1 MSDTLVHYGVKGMR
15 RGTRK
20 SREER
25 NAERRAK
32 YEAKLKAK
40 YGDHDIAKIE
50 NYLKKR
56 KEHAEKVKNW
66 RLANQRNR
74 QLTAT
79 ERREKY
85 YGELDRGKLGKTY
98 STDATLA
105 EAARKFYKKGHNK
118 RMGHSELM
126 HYGVKGMKWGVRRR
140 ARRDAKE
147 FTQAKMYYG
156 EGAGNRRKLIKAT
169 VKARSKDP
177 FYKSEFD
184 KAVANTDMSKRASQA
199 RRQRGRKNARNATG
213 KTVRGVGNIATG
225 NVSRAGGALALGYL
239 GYQAAKRTGHAPSEA
254 ELLRKAA
261 RGARKIKRVVQH
273 DAVLAHYG
281 VKGMKW
287 GVRKQRIKD
296 AKRWTSK
303 KQAKI
308 DGMSDDQL
316 KKANN
321 RLRLEK
327 EYKQLTQTKLEKYR
341 KRAGKAAEE
350 AAFNTLQNILQRGI
364 KTAASKGGS
373 AAINGAK
380 RFKHS
385 ETRMSDNIFFIDED
399 EVLAH
404 HGVKGMRWGVRKQ
417 RPSGGAGPSKK
428 RKGLSRKQKAA
439 IAGVLGT
446 AAAAGAGYYLHK
458 SGNGKKLAGLAK
470 KHGAAAKKF
479 AQGKGR
485 NLGAQARVK
494 AAQSKRFAKAQ
505 SANAKS
511 AAEKLK
517 QTKAGKYAEAARL
530 GVNAAKFKAG
540 TAARSAG
547 YKAKNQAWKAG
558 NRARKAATGGVG
570 GAKAAA
576 GSAAR
581 AAKSKF
587 GKKPQSK
594 ALSTVVRSGGV
605 GRRKIVGTGTK
616 VVGGGDKAL
625 AKNLAKIA
633 AVGAGANAAGVVAGR
648 TAATAV
654 GRKLERSGKRK
665 RAQKRR

>member
-1 MSDTLVHYGVKGMR
+1 MSDQLMHYGVKGMR

-40 YGDHDIAKIE
+40 YGIDDVGKIE

-118 RMGHSELM
+118 RMSHSELM
-126 HYGVKGMKWGVRRR
+126 H
-140 ARRDAKE
+140 
-147 FTQAKMYYG
+147 F
-156 EGAGNRRKLIKAT
+156 
-169 VKARSKDP
+169 
-177 FYKSEFD
+177 
-184 KAVANTDMSKRASQA
+184 
-199 RRQRGRKNARNATG
+199 
-213 KTVRGVGNIATG
+213 
-225 NVSRAGGALALGYL
+225 
-239 GYQAAKRTGHAPSEA
+239 
-254 ELLRKAA
+254 
-261 RGARKIKRVVQH
+261 
-273 DAVLAHYG
+273 G

-296 AKRWTSK
+296 AKKWTSK

-316 KKANN
+316 KKTNN

-341 KRAGKAAEE
+341 KRVGKAAEE
-350 AAFNTLQNILQRGI
+350 AAFNTLQNALQKGF
-364 KTAASKGGS
+364 KSAASRGGS
-373 AAINGAK
+373 AAIKGAK

-385 ETRMSDNIFFIDED
+385 ETGMPENIFFIDED

-428 RKGLSRKQKAA
+428 RKGLSRNQKRA
-439 IAGVLGT
+439 IAGALGL
-446 AAAAGAGYYLHK
+446 AAGVGTGIYLQK

-470 KHGAAAKKF
+470 KQGAAAKKF

-494 AAQSKRFAKAQ
+494 KAQAKRFAKAQ
-505 SANAKS
+505 SATAKG

-517 QTKAGKYAEAARL
+517 TTKVGKYTEATRL

-540 TAARSAG
+540 AAARSAG

-558 NRARKAATGGVG
+558 NSARNAAKGGVG

-587 GKKPQSK
+587 GKKAPSK
-594 ALSTVVRSGGV
+594 ALSTAVRSGGA
-605 GRRKIVGTGTK
+605 GRRKLAVSGTK
-616 VVGGGDKAL
+616 VVGGGNNAL
-625 AKNLAKIA
+625 AKNLAKIG
-633 AVGAGANAAGVVAGR
+633 AVGVGAHATGVVAGR
-648 TAATAV
+648 AAAKV
-654 GRKLERSGKRK
+654 AGKKLESAGNRR
-665 RAQKRR
+665 RAKKRR

>member
-1 MSDTLVHYGVKGMR
+1 MSDTLMHYGVKGMR

-32 YEAKLKAK
+32 YEAKLKAT
-40 YGDHDIAKIE
+40 YGIDDVGKIE
-50 NYLKKR
+50 SYLKKR
-56 KEHAEKVKNW
+56 KERAEKVKNW

-126 HYGVKGMKWGVRRR
+126 H
-140 ARRDAKE
+140 
-147 FTQAKMYYG
+147 F
-156 EGAGNRRKLIKAT
+156 
-169 VKARSKDP
+169 
-177 FYKSEFD
+177 
-184 KAVANTDMSKRASQA
+184 
-199 RRQRGRKNARNATG
+199 
-213 KTVRGVGNIATG
+213 
-225 NVSRAGGALALGYL
+225 
-239 GYQAAKRTGHAPSEA
+239 
-254 ELLRKAA
+254 
-261 RGARKIKRVVQH
+261 
-273 DAVLAHYG
+273 G

-287 GVRKQRIKD
+287 GVRKKRIKD
-296 AKRWTSK
+296 AKKWTSK

-341 KRAGKAAEE
+341 KRVGKAAEE
-350 AAFNTLQNILQRGI
+350 AAFNTLQNALQKGF
-364 KTAASKGGS
+364 KSAASRGGS
-373 AAINGAK
+373 AAIKGAK

-385 ETRMSDNIFFIDED
+385 ETGMSSNIFFIDED

-428 RKGLSRKQKAA
+428 HKGLSRNQKRA
-439 IAGVLGT
+439 IAGALGL
-446 AAAAGAGYYLHK
+446 AAGVGTGIYLQK

-470 KHGAAAKKF
+470 KQGAAAKKF

-485 NLGAQARVK
+485 NLGAQVRVK
-494 AAQSKRFAKAQ
+494 KAQAKRFAKAQ
-505 SANAKS
+505 SANAKG

-517 QTKAGKYAEAARL
+517 TTKAGKYTEATRLGANAAR
-530 GVNAAKFKAG
+530 FKAG
-540 TAARSAG
+540 AAARSAG

-558 NRARKAATGGVG
+558 NSARNAAKG
-570 GAKAAA
+570 GASGVKSAA

-587 GKKPQSK
+587 GKKAPSK
-594 ALSTVVRSGGV
+594 ALSTAVRSGGA
-605 GRRKIVGTGTK
+605 GRRKLAVSGTK
-616 VVGGGDKAL
+616 VVRGGDKTL
-625 AKNLAKIA
+625 AKNLAKIG
-633 AVGAGANAAGVVAGR
+633 AVGVGAHATGVVAGR
-648 TAATAV
+648 AAAKAA
-654 GRKLERSGKRK
+654 GKKLESTRK
-665 RAQKRR
+665 RGRARKRR

>member
-1 MSDTLVHYGVKGMR
+1 MSDTLIHYGVKGMR

-32 YEAKLKAK
+32 YEEKLKAK
-40 YGDHDIAKIE
+40 YGDNDVGKIE
-50 NYLKKR
+50 TYLKIR
-56 KEHAEKVKNW
+56 KEHAEKVKKW

-118 RMGHSELM
+118 RMSHSELM
-126 HYGVKGMKWGVRRR
+126 H
-140 ARRDAKE
+140 
-147 FTQAKMYYG
+147 F
-156 EGAGNRRKLIKAT
+156 
-169 VKARSKDP
+169 
-177 FYKSEFD
+177 
-184 KAVANTDMSKRASQA
+184 
-199 RRQRGRKNARNATG
+199 
-213 KTVRGVGNIATG
+213 
-225 NVSRAGGALALGYL
+225 
-239 GYQAAKRTGHAPSEA
+239 
-254 ELLRKAA
+254 
-261 RGARKIKRVVQH
+261 
-273 DAVLAHYG
+273 G

-287 GVRKQRIKD
+287 GVRKKRIKD
-296 AKRWTSK
+296 AKKWTSK

-316 KKANN
+316 RRINN
-321 RLRLEK
+321 RIRLEK
-327 EYKQLTQTKLEKYR
+327 EYRQLTQTRMERYR
-341 KRAGKAAEE
+341 SKAGKAAEE
-350 AAFNTLQNILQRGI
+350 AAFNTLQNVLQKGI
-364 KTAASKGGS
+364 KKAASNGGS
-373 AAINGAK
+373 AVIKGAK

-446 AAAAGAGYYLHK
+446 AAAVGGGYYLHK
-458 SGNGKKLAGLAK
+458 SGNGKKIAALAK
-470 KHGAAAKKF
+470 KQGAAAKKF
-479 AQGKGR
+479 TQGKGR

-494 AAQSKRFAKAQ
+494 KAQAKRFA
-505 SANAKS
+505 NG

-517 QTKAGKYAEAARL
+517 QTKAGKYAEATRL
-530 GVNAAKFKAG
+530 GANAAKFKVGA
-540 TAARSAG
+540 AARSAG
-547 YKAKNQAWKAG
+547 YKTKNQAWKAG
-558 NRARKAATGGVG
+558 NSARNAAKGGVSG
-570 GAKAAA
+570 VKSAA

-587 GKKPQSK
+587 GKKASSK
-594 ALSTVVRSGGV
+594 ALSTAVRSGGA
-605 GRRKIVGTGTK
+605 GRRKLAVSGTK
-616 VVGGGDKAL
+616 VVSRGDKTL
-625 AKNLAKIA
+625 AKNLAKIG
-633 AVGAGANAAGVVAGR
+633 AVGVGAHATGVVAGR
-648 TAATAV
+648 AAAKV
-654 GRKLERSGKRK
+654 AGKKLESTGKRR
-665 RAQKRR
+665 RAKNRR

>member
-1 MSDTLVHYGVKGMR
+1 MSDTLAHYGVKGMR
-15 RGTRK
+15 KGTRK

-40 YGDHDIAKIE
+40 YGDNDIGKIE
-50 NYLKKR
+50 TYLKIR
-56 KEHAEKVKNW
+56 KEHAEKVKKW
-66 RLANQRNR
+66 RQANQRNR

-126 HYGVKGMKWGVRRR
+126 H
-140 ARRDAKE
+140 
-147 FTQAKMYYG
+147 F
-156 EGAGNRRKLIKAT
+156 
-169 VKARSKDP
+169 
-177 FYKSEFD
+177 
-184 KAVANTDMSKRASQA
+184 
-199 RRQRGRKNARNATG
+199 
-213 KTVRGVGNIATG
+213 
-225 NVSRAGGALALGYL
+225 
-239 GYQAAKRTGHAPSEA
+239 
-254 ELLRKAA
+254 
-261 RGARKIKRVVQH
+261 
-273 DAVLAHYG
+273 G

-287 GVRKQRIKD
+287 GVRKSRIKN
-296 AKRWTSK
+296 SK
-303 KQAKI
+303 KWSSSKQAKI

-316 KKANN
+316 RRINN
-321 RLRLEK
+321 RIRLEK
-327 EYKQLTQTKLEKYR
+327 EYRQLTQTRMERYR
-341 KRAGKAAEE
+341 NKAGKAAEE
-350 AAFNTLQNILQRGI
+350 AAFNTLQNVIQKGI
-364 KTAASKGGS
+364 KKAASQGGS
-373 AAINGAK
+373 AAIKGAK

-446 AAAAGAGYYLHK
+446 AAAVGGGYYLHK
-458 SGNGKKLAGLAK
+458 SGNGKKIAALAK
-470 KHGAAAKKF
+470 KQGAAAKKF

-494 AAQSKRFAKAQ
+494 TAQSKRFAKG
-505 SANAKS
+505 

-517 QTKAGKYAEAARL
+517 QTKAGKYAEATRL
-530 GVNAAKFKAG
+530 GANAAKFKAG

-558 NRARKAATGGVG
+558 NKARKAANGGVG
-570 GAKAAA
+570 GV
-576 GSAAR
+576 
-581 AAKSKF
+581 KSKF
-587 GKKPQSK
+587 GKKAPSK
-594 ALSTVVRSGGV
+594 ALSTAVRSGGA
-605 GRRKIVGTGTK
+605 GRRKLAVSGTK
-616 VVGGGDKAL
+616 VVGGGNRTL
-625 AKNLAKIA
+625 AKNLAKIG
-633 AVGAGANAAGVVAGR
+633 AVGVGAHATGVVAGR
-648 TAATAV
+648 AAAKAV
-654 GRKLERSGKRK
+654 GKKLESTGKRRRPK
-665 RAQKRR
+665 KRR

>member
-1 MSDTLVHYGVKGMR
+1 MSGQLMHYGVKGMR

-40 YGDHDIAKIE
+40 YGIDDVGKIE

-126 HYGVKGMKWGVRRR
+126 HHGVKGMR
-140 ARRDAKE
+140 
-147 FTQAKMYYG
+147 
-156 EGAGNRRKLIKAT
+156 
-169 VKARSKDP
+169 
-177 FYKSEFD
+177 
-184 KAVANTDMSKRASQA
+184 
-199 RRQRGRKNARNATG
+199 
-213 KTVRGVGNIATG
+213 
-225 NVSRAGGALALGYL
+225 
-239 GYQAAKRTGHAPSEA
+239 
-254 ELLRKAA
+254 
-261 RGARKIKRVVQH
+261 
-273 DAVLAHYG
+273 
-281 VKGMKW
+281 W

-296 AKRWTSK
+296 AKKWTSK

-316 KKANN
+316 RKANN

-327 EYKQLTQTKLEKYR
+327 EYRQLTQTRMERYR
-341 KRAGKAAEE
+341 SKAGKAAEE
-350 AAFNTLQNILQRGI
+350 AAFNTLQNVLQKGI
-364 KTAASKGGS
+364 KKAASKGGS
-373 AAINGAK
+373 AALKGAK

-417 RPSGGAGPSKK
+417 RPSGGSGPTKK

-446 AAAAGAGYYLHK
+446 AAAVGGGYYLHK
-458 SGNGKKLAGLAK
+458 SGNGKKIAALAK
-470 KHGAAAKKF
+470 KQGAAAKKF
-479 AQGKGR
+479 TQGKGR

-494 AAQSKRFAKAQ
+494 KAQAKRFAKG
-505 SANAKS
+505 

-517 QTKAGKYAEAARL
+517 QTKAGKYAEATRL
-530 GVNAAKFKAG
+530 GANAAKFKAG
-540 TAARSAG
+540 AAARSAG

-558 NRARKAATGGVG
+558 NSARNAAKG
-570 GAKAAA
+570 GASGVKSAA

-587 GKKPQSK
+587 GKKAPSK
-594 ALSTVVRSGGV
+594 ALSTAVRSGGA
-605 GRRKIVGTGTK
+605 GRRKLAVSGTKIVGR
-616 VVGGGDKAL
+616 GDKTL
-625 AKNLAKIA
+625 AKNLAKIG
-633 AVGAGANAAGVVAGR
+633 AVGVGAHATGVVAGR
-648 TAATAV
+648 AAAKAA
-654 GRKLERSGKRK
+654 GKKLESTGKRR

>member
-40 YGDHDIAKIE
+40 YGIDDVGKIE

-118 RMGHSELM
+118 RMSHSELM
-126 HYGVKGMKWGVRRR
+126 H
-140 ARRDAKE
+140 
-147 FTQAKMYYG
+147 F
-156 EGAGNRRKLIKAT
+156 
-169 VKARSKDP
+169 
-177 FYKSEFD
+177 
-184 KAVANTDMSKRASQA
+184 
-199 RRQRGRKNARNATG
+199 
-213 KTVRGVGNIATG
+213 
-225 NVSRAGGALALGYL
+225 
-239 GYQAAKRTGHAPSEA
+239 
-254 ELLRKAA
+254 
-261 RGARKIKRVVQH
+261 
-273 DAVLAHYG
+273 G

-287 GVRKQRIKD
+287 GVRKSRIKK
-296 AKRWTSK
+296 AKRWSSG

-316 KKANN
+316 KKVNN

-327 EYKQLTQTKLEKYR
+327 EYRQLTQTKFERYR
-341 KRAGKAAEE
+341 NKAGKAAEE
-350 AAFNTLQNILQRGI
+350 AAFNTLQGFLQKGFKQVAARGG
-364 KTAASKGGS
+364 TAAVR
-373 AAINGAK
+373 GAK

-385 ETRMSDNIFFIDED
+385 EAGMSDNLFFIDED

-404 HGVKGMRWGVRKQ
+404 HGVKGMKWGVRKQ
-417 RPSGGAGPSKK
+417 RPSGGAGSRKK

-446 AAAAGAGYYLHK
+446 AAAVGAGYYLHK
-458 SGNGKKLAGLAK
+458 SGNGKKIAALAK
-470 KHGAAAKKF
+470 KGGSSAKSY

-494 AAQSKRFAKAQ
+494 RAQAKRLGLSVRGKASTANAYARGYGKVAAGGAKGAGGTAKAY
-505 SANAKS
+505 ARGY
-511 AAEKLK
+511 
-517 QTKAGKYAEAARL
+517 GKVA
-530 GVNAAKFKAG
+530 
-540 TAARSAG
+540 
-547 YKAKNQAWKAG
+547 
-558 NRARKAATGGVG
+558 VG
-570 GAKAAA
+570 GAKGAASRAGAAA
-576 GSAAR
+576 LKGADRSYFA
-581 AAKSKF
+581 
-587 GKKPQSK
+587 GKKAVQTTRKYAKNK
-594 ALSTVVRSGGV
+594 AVQAAVAGAGV
-605 GRRKIVGTGTK
+605 GTAANVGMRYAANK
-616 VVGGGDKAL
+616 AINGGGK
-625 AKNLAKIA
+625 
-633 AVGAGANAAGVVAGR
+633 
-648 TAATAV
+648 
-654 GRKLERSGKRK
+654 
-665 RAQKRR
+665 KRRRRRR

>member
-1 MSDTLVHYGVKGMR
+1 MSDTLMHYGVKGMR
-15 RGTRK
+15 KGTRK

-40 YGDHDIAKIE
+40 YGDDNIGRIE
-50 NYLKKR
+50 TYLKIR
-56 KEHAEKVKNW
+56 KEHAEKVKKW
-66 RLANQRNR
+66 RQANQRNR

-126 HYGVKGMKWGVRRR
+126 H
-140 ARRDAKE
+140 
-147 FTQAKMYYG
+147 F
-156 EGAGNRRKLIKAT
+156 
-169 VKARSKDP
+169 
-177 FYKSEFD
+177 
-184 KAVANTDMSKRASQA
+184 
-199 RRQRGRKNARNATG
+199 
-213 KTVRGVGNIATG
+213 
-225 NVSRAGGALALGYL
+225 
-239 GYQAAKRTGHAPSEA
+239 
-254 ELLRKAA
+254 
-261 RGARKIKRVVQH
+261 
-273 DAVLAHYG
+273 G

-287 GVRKQRIKD
+287 GVRKSRIKN
-296 AKRWTSK
+296 SK
-303 KQAKI
+303 KWSSSKQAKI

-316 KKANN
+316 RRINN
-321 RLRLEK
+321 RIRLEK
-327 EYKQLTQTKLEKYR
+327 EYRQLTQTRMERYR
-341 KRAGKAAEE
+341 NKAGKVAEE
-350 AAFNTLQNILQRGI
+350 AAFNTLQNVLQKGI
-364 KTAASKGGS
+364 KKAASKGGS
-373 AAINGAK
+373 AALKGAK

-458 SGNGKKLAGLAK
+458 SGNGKKFAGLAK
-470 KHGAAAKKF
+470 KQGAAAKQF
-479 AQGKGR
+479 AQSKGR

-494 AAQSKRFAKAQ
+494 KAQSKRFAKAQ
-505 SANAKS
+505 SANLKG
-511 AAEKLK
+511 AADKLK
-517 QTKAGKYAEAARL
+517 QTKAGKYAEATRL
-530 GVNAAKFKAG
+530 GANAAKFKAG
-540 TAARSAG
+540 AAARSAG

-558 NRARKAATGGVG
+558 NTARNAAKG
-570 GAKAAA
+570 GASGVKAAA

-581 AAKSKF
+581 ATKSKF
-587 GKKPQSK
+587 GKKAPSK
-594 ALSTVVRSGGV
+594 ALSTAVRSGGV
-605 GRRKIVGTGTK
+605 GARKLAVSRTK
-616 VVGGGDKAL
+616 VAGGGSKAL
-625 AKNLAKIA
+625 AKNLAKIT

-648 TAATAV
+648 SAANAV
-654 GRKLERSGKRK
+654 NRKLERSGKRR

>member
-1 MSDTLVHYGVKGMR
+1 MTELMHYGVKGMR

-40 YGDHDIAKIE
+40 YGDNDIGKIE
-50 NYLKKR
+50 TYLKIR
-56 KEHAEKVKNW
+56 KEHAEKVKKW
-66 RLANQRNR
+66 RQANQRNR

-85 YGELDRGKLGKTY
+85 YGELDRGQLGKTY

-118 RMGHSELM
+118 RMSHSELM
-126 HYGVKGMKWGVRRR
+126 HFGVKGMR
-140 ARRDAKE
+140 
-147 FTQAKMYYG
+147 
-156 EGAGNRRKLIKAT
+156 
-169 VKARSKDP
+169 
-177 FYKSEFD
+177 
-184 KAVANTDMSKRASQA
+184 
-199 RRQRGRKNARNATG
+199 
-213 KTVRGVGNIATG
+213 
-225 NVSRAGGALALGYL
+225 
-239 GYQAAKRTGHAPSEA
+239 
-254 ELLRKAA
+254 
-261 RGARKIKRVVQH
+261 
-273 DAVLAHYG
+273 
-281 VKGMKW
+281 W
-287 GVRKQRIKD
+287 GVRKSRIKN
-296 AKRWTSK
+296 SK
-303 KQAKI
+303 KWSSSKQAKI

-316 KKANN
+316 RRINN
-321 RLRLEK
+321 RIRLEK
-327 EYKQLTQTKLEKYR
+327 EYRQLTQTRMERYR
-341 KRAGKAAEE
+341 NKAGKAAEE
-350 AAFNTLQNILQRGI
+350 AAFNTLQNVIQKGL
-364 KTAASKGGS
+364 KKAASQGGS
-373 AAINGAK
+373 AAIKGAK

-385 ETRMSDNIFFIDED
+385 ETGMPENIFFIDEG

-404 HGVKGMRWGVRKQ
+404 HGVKGMKWGVRKQ

-470 KHGAAAKKF
+470 KQGAAAKKF

-494 AAQSKRFAKAQ
+494 TAQSKRFAKAQ
-505 SANAKS
+505 SANLRG
-511 AAEKLK
+511 AADKLK
-517 QTKAGKYAEAARL
+517 QTKAGKYAEATRL
-530 GVNAAKFKAG
+530 GANAAKFKAG
-540 TAARSAG
+540 AAARSAG

-558 NRARKAATGGVG
+558 NSARNAAKG
-570 GAKAAA
+570 GASGVKSAA

-587 GKKPQSK
+587 GKKPPSK
-594 ALSTVVRSGGV
+594 ALSTAVRSGGA
-605 GRRKIVGTGTK
+605 GRRKLAVSGTK
-616 VVGGGDKAL
+616 VVGRGDKTL
-625 AKNLAKIA
+625 VKNLAKIG
-633 AVGAGANAAGVVAGR
+633 AVGAGAHATGVVAGR
-648 TAATAV
+648 AAAKAA
-654 GRKLERSGKRK
+654 GKKLESTGKRK

>member
-1 MSDTLVHYGVKGMR
+1 MTELMHYGVKGMR
-15 RGTRK
+15 KGTRK

-40 YGDHDIAKIE
+40 YGIDDVGKIE
-50 NYLKKR
+50 SYLKKR

-126 HYGVKGMKWGVRRR
+126 HFG
-140 ARRDAKE
+140 
-147 FTQAKMYYG
+147 
-156 EGAGNRRKLIKAT
+156 I
-169 VKARSKDP
+169 
-177 FYKSEFD
+177 
-184 KAVANTDMSKRASQA
+184 
-199 RRQRGRKNARNATG
+199 
-213 KTVRGVGNIATG
+213 
-225 NVSRAGGALALGYL
+225 
-239 GYQAAKRTGHAPSEA
+239 
-254 ELLRKAA
+254 
-261 RGARKIKRVVQH
+261 
-273 DAVLAHYG
+273 
-281 VKGMKW
+281 KGMKW

-341 KRAGKAAEE
+341 KRVGKAAEE
-350 AAFNTLQNILQRGI
+350 AAFNSLQNALQKGF
-364 KTAASKGGS
+364 KSAASRGGS
-373 AAINGAK
+373 AAIKGAK

-385 ETRMSDNIFFIDED
+385 ETRMPDNIFFIDED

-428 RKGLSRKQKAA
+428 RKGLSRNQKRA
-439 IAGVLGT
+439 IAGALGL
-446 AAAAGAGYYLHK
+446 AAGVGTGIYLKK

-470 KHGAAAKKF
+470 KQGAAAKKF

-494 AAQSKRFAKAQ
+494 KAQAKRFAKAQ
-505 SANAKS
+505 SANAKG

-517 QTKAGKYAEAARL
+517 TTKAGKYAEATRL
-530 GVNAAKFKAG
+530 GANAAKFKVG

-558 NRARKAATGGVG
+558 NTARNAAKGGAGGV
-570 GAKAAA
+570 KSAA

-587 GKKPQSK
+587 GKKPPSK
-594 ALSTVVRSGGV
+594 ALSTAVRSGGAS
-605 GRRKIVGTGTK
+605 RRKLAVSGTK
-616 VVGGGDKAL
+616 VVGDNKAL
-625 AKNLAKIA
+625 AKNLAKIG
-633 AVGAGANAAGVVAGR
+633 AVGVGAHATGVVAGR
-648 TAATAV
+648 AAAKAT
-654 GRKLERSGKRK
+654 GKKLESAGKRR
-665 RAQKRR
+665 RAKKRR

>member
-1 MSDTLVHYGVKGMR
+1 MTELMHYGVKGMR
-15 RGTRK
+15 KGTRK

-40 YGDHDIAKIE
+40 YGDNDIGKIE
-50 NYLKKR
+50 TYLKIR

-126 HYGVKGMKWGVRRR
+126 HFGVKGMR
-140 ARRDAKE
+140 
-147 FTQAKMYYG
+147 
-156 EGAGNRRKLIKAT
+156 
-169 VKARSKDP
+169 
-177 FYKSEFD
+177 
-184 KAVANTDMSKRASQA
+184 
-199 RRQRGRKNARNATG
+199 
-213 KTVRGVGNIATG
+213 
-225 NVSRAGGALALGYL
+225 
-239 GYQAAKRTGHAPSEA
+239 
-254 ELLRKAA
+254 
-261 RGARKIKRVVQH
+261 
-273 DAVLAHYG
+273 
-281 VKGMKW
+281 W
-287 GVRKQRIKD
+287 GVRKKRIKD
-296 AKRWTSK
+296 AKKWTSK

-316 KKANN
+316 RRINN
-321 RLRLEK
+321 RIRLEK
-327 EYKQLTQTKLEKYR
+327 EYRQLTQTRMERYR
-341 KRAGKAAEE
+341 NKAGKAAEE
-350 AAFNTLQNILQRGI
+350 AAFNTLQNVLQKGI
-364 KTAASKGGS
+364 KKAASKGGS
-373 AAINGAK
+373 AALKGAK

-446 AAAAGAGYYLHK
+446 AAAVGAGYYLHK
-458 SGNGKKLAGLAK
+458 SGNGKKIAGVAK
-470 KHGAAAKKF
+470 KQGAAAKKF
-479 AQGKGR
+479 AQGKSR

-494 AAQSKRFAKAQ
+494 TAQSKRFAKAQ
-505 SANAKS
+505 SANLKG
-511 AAEKLK
+511 AADKLK
-517 QTKAGKYAEAARL
+517 QTKAGKYAEATRL
-530 GVNAAKFKAG
+530 GANAAKFKAG
-540 TAARSAG
+540 AAARSAG
-547 YKAKNQAWKAG
+547 FKAKNQARKAG
-558 NRARKAATGGVG
+558 NTARNAAKG
-570 GAKAAA
+570 GA
-576 GSAAR
+576 AAR

-587 GKKPQSK
+587 GKKAPSK
-594 ALSTVVRSGGV
+594 ALSTAVRSGGA
-605 GRRKIVGTGTK
+605 GRRKLAVSGTK
-616 VVGGGDKAL
+616 VVGRGDKTL
-625 AKNLAKIA
+625 AKNLAKIG
-633 AVGAGANAAGVVAGR
+633 AVGVGVHATGVVAGR
-648 TAATAV
+648 AAAKAS
-654 GRKLERSGKRK
+654 GKKLESTGKRR
-665 RAQKRR
+665 RAKKRR

>member
-1 MSDTLVHYGVKGMR
+1 MSDTLAHYGVKGMR

-40 YGDHDIAKIE
+40 YGIDDVSKIE
-50 NYLKKR
+50 SYLKKR

-105 EAARKFYKKGHNK
+105 EAARRFYKKGHNK
-118 RMGHSELM
+118 RMSHSELM
-126 HYGVKGMKWGVRRR
+126 HFGVKGMR
-140 ARRDAKE
+140 
-147 FTQAKMYYG
+147 
-156 EGAGNRRKLIKAT
+156 
-169 VKARSKDP
+169 
-177 FYKSEFD
+177 
-184 KAVANTDMSKRASQA
+184 
-199 RRQRGRKNARNATG
+199 
-213 KTVRGVGNIATG
+213 
-225 NVSRAGGALALGYL
+225 
-239 GYQAAKRTGHAPSEA
+239 
-254 ELLRKAA
+254 
-261 RGARKIKRVVQH
+261 
-273 DAVLAHYG
+273 
-281 VKGMKW
+281 W

-316 KKANN
+316 RRINN
-321 RLRLEK
+321 RIRLEK
-327 EYKQLTQTKLEKYR
+327 EYRQLTQTRMERYR
-341 KRAGKAAEE
+341 NKAGKAAEE
-350 AAFNTLQNILQRGI
+350 AAFNTLQNVLQKGI
-364 KTAASKGGS
+364 KNAASKGGS
-373 AAINGAK
+373 AALKGAK

-470 KHGAAAKKF
+470 KQGAAAKKF

-494 AAQSKRFAKAQ
+494 TAQSKRFAKG
-505 SANAKS
+505 

-517 QTKAGKYAEAARL
+517 QTKAGKYAEATRL
-530 GVNAAKFKAG
+530 GANAAKFKA
-540 TAARSAG
+540 
-547 YKAKNQAWKAG
+547 AKGGA
-558 NRARKAATGGVG
+558 GGV
-570 GAKAAA
+570 KSAA

-587 GKKPQSK
+587 GKKAPSK
-594 ALSTVVRSGGV
+594 ALSTAVRSGGA
-605 GRRKIVGTGTK
+605 GRRKLATTGTK
-616 VVGGGDKAL
+616 VAGGNKTI
-625 AKNLAKIA
+625 AKNLAKIG
-633 AVGAGANAAGVVAGR
+633 AVGVGAHATGVVAGR
-648 TAATAV
+648 AAAKAA
-654 GRKLERSGKRK
+654 GKKLESTGKRR

>member
-1 MSDTLVHYGVKGMR
+1 MSDQLMHYGVKGMR

-32 YEAKLKAK
+32 YEANLKAK
-40 YGDHDIAKIE
+40 YGIDDVGKIE

-126 HYGVKGMKWGVRRR
+126 H
-140 ARRDAKE
+140 
-147 FTQAKMYYG
+147 F
-156 EGAGNRRKLIKAT
+156 
-169 VKARSKDP
+169 
-177 FYKSEFD
+177 
-184 KAVANTDMSKRASQA
+184 
-199 RRQRGRKNARNATG
+199 
-213 KTVRGVGNIATG
+213 
-225 NVSRAGGALALGYL
+225 
-239 GYQAAKRTGHAPSEA
+239 
-254 ELLRKAA
+254 
-261 RGARKIKRVVQH
+261 
-273 DAVLAHYG
+273 G

-287 GVRKQRIKD
+287 GVRKSRIKN
-296 AKRWTSK
+296 SK
-303 KQAKI
+303 KWSSSKQAKI

-316 KKANN
+316 RRINN
-321 RLRLEK
+321 RIRLEK
-327 EYKQLTQTKLEKYR
+327 EYRQLTQTRMERYR
-341 KRAGKAAEE
+341 NKAGKAAEE
-350 AAFNTLQNILQRGI
+350 AAFNTLQNVIQKGL
-364 KTAASKGGS
+364 KKAASQGGS
-373 AAINGAK
+373 AAIKGAK

-385 ETRMSDNIFFIDED
+385 ETGMSSNIFFIDED

-417 RPSGGAGPSKK
+417 RPSGGAGPTKK

-446 AAAAGAGYYLHK
+446 AAAVGGGYYLHK
-458 SGNGKKLAGLAK
+458 SGNGKKIAALAK
-470 KHGAAAKKF
+470 KQGAAAKKF

-494 AAQSKRFAKAQ
+494 KAQAKRFAKAQ
-505 SANAKS
+505 SANAKG

-517 QTKAGKYAEAARL
+517 TTKAGKYAEATRL
-530 GVNAAKFKAG
+530 GANAAKFKAA

-558 NRARKAATGGVG
+558 NSARNAAKG
-570 GAKAAA
+570 GASGVKAAA
-576 GSAAR
+576 GTAAR
-581 AAKSKF
+581 SAKSKF
-587 GKKPQSK
+587 GKKAPSK
-594 ALSTVVRSGGV
+594 ALSTVVRSGGA
-605 GRRKIVGTGTK
+605 GRRKLAVSGTK
-616 VVGGGDKAL
+616 VVGRGDKTL
-625 AKNLAKIA
+625 AKNLAKIG
-633 AVGAGANAAGVVAGR
+633 AVGVGAHATGVVAGR
-648 TAATAV
+648 AAAKAA
-654 GRKLERSGKRK
+654 GKKLESTGKRR

>member
-1 MSDTLVHYGVKGMR
+1 MSDTLMHYGVKGMR

-40 YGDHDIAKIE
+40 YGIDDVGKIE

-74 QLTAT
+74 QLTST

-118 RMGHSELM
+118 RMSHSELM
-126 HYGVKGMKWGVRRR
+126 H
-140 ARRDAKE
+140 
-147 FTQAKMYYG
+147 F
-156 EGAGNRRKLIKAT
+156 
-169 VKARSKDP
+169 
-177 FYKSEFD
+177 
-184 KAVANTDMSKRASQA
+184 
-199 RRQRGRKNARNATG
+199 
-213 KTVRGVGNIATG
+213 
-225 NVSRAGGALALGYL
+225 
-239 GYQAAKRTGHAPSEA
+239 
-254 ELLRKAA
+254 
-261 RGARKIKRVVQH
+261 
-273 DAVLAHYG
+273 G

-287 GVRKQRIKD
+287 GVRKKRIKD
-296 AKRWTSK
+296 AKKWTSK

-341 KRAGKAAEE
+341 KRVGKAAEE
-350 AAFNTLQNILQRGI
+350 AAFNTLQNALQKGF
-364 KTAASKGGS
+364 KSAASRGGS
-373 AAINGAK
+373 AAIKGAK

-385 ETRMSDNIFFIDED
+385 ETGMSSNIFFIDED

-404 HGVKGMRWGVRKQ
+404 HGVKGMRWGVRNQ

-428 RKGLSRKQKAA
+428 RKGLSRNQKRA
-439 IAGVLGT
+439 IAGALGL
-446 AAAAGAGYYLHK
+446 AAGVGAGIYLKK

-470 KHGAAAKKF
+470 KQGAAAKKF

-494 AAQSKRFAKAQ
+494 KAQAKRFAKAQ
-505 SANAKS
+505 SA
-511 AAEKLK
+511 KLK
-517 QTKAGKYAEAARL
+517 TTKAGKYAEATRL
-530 GVNAAKFKAG
+530 GANAAKFKAG

-558 NRARKAATGGVG
+558 NTARNAAKG
-570 GAKAAA
+570 GASGVKSAA

-587 GKKPQSK
+587 GKKAPSK
-594 ALSTVVRSGGV
+594 ALSTAVRSGGA
-605 GRRKIVGTGTK
+605 GRRKLAVSGTK
-616 VVGGGDKAL
+616 VVGRGDKTL
-625 AKNLAKIA
+625 AKNLAKIG
-633 AVGAGANAAGVVAGR
+633 AVGVGAHATGVVAGR
-648 TAATAV
+648 AAAKAA
-654 GRKLERSGKRK
+654 GKKLESTGKRR

>member
-1 MSDTLVHYGVKGMR
+1 MSDQLMHYGVKGMR
-15 RGTRK
+15 KGTRK

-40 YGDHDIAKIE
+40 YGDHDIATIE

-199 RRQRGRKNARNATG
+199 RRQRGRKNARNTTG
-213 KTVRGVGNIATG
+213 KTVRGIGNIATG

-261 RGARKIKRVVQH
+261 RGARRIKRVVQH
-273 DAVLAHYG
+273 DDVLAHYG
-281 VKGMKW
+281 IKGMRW

-327 EYKQLTQTKLEKYR
+327 EYKQLTQTRLEKYR
-341 KRAGKAAEE
+341 KRAGKAVEE
-350 AAFNTLQNILQRGI
+350 AAFNTLQNALQKGI
-364 KTAASKGGS
+364 KNTASK
-373 AAINGAK
+373 GAK

-385 ETRMSDNIFFIDED
+385 ETRMSDNIFFIDDD

-404 HGVKGMRWGVRKQ
+404 FGVKGMKWGVRKQ

-458 SGNGKKLAGLAK
+458 SGNGRKLAGLAK
-470 KHGAAAKKF
+470 KQGAATKKF

-494 AAQSKRFAKAQ
+494 RAQAKRQARAFGKDAKNFAGAQKALGQ
-505 SANAKS
+505 FMVAD
-511 AAEKLK
+511 KLK
-517 QTKAGKYAEAARL
+517 QTKVGKYAEATRL

-540 TAARSAG
+540 TAARRAG

-558 NRARKAATGGVG
+558 NKARKAAKGGVG
-570 GAKAAA
+570 GVKSAA
-576 GSAAR
+576 GSVAR

-605 GRRKIVGTGTK
+605 GRRKLAVSGTK

-625 AKNLAKIA
+625 AKNLAKIG
-633 AVGAGANAAGVVAGR
+633 AVGVGAHATGVAVAGR
-648 TAATAV
+648 AAA
-654 GRKLERSGKRK
+654 KAGKRK

>member
-1 MSDTLVHYGVKGMR
+1 MSDTLAHYGVKGMR

-40 YGDHDIAKIE
+40 YGDNDVGKIE
-50 NYLKKR
+50 TYLKIR
-56 KEHAEKVKNW
+56 KEHAEKVKKW
-66 RLANQRNR
+66 RQANQRNR
-74 QLTAT
+74 QLTAA

-85 YGELDRGKLGKTY
+85 YGEMDRGKLGKTY

-126 HYGVKGMKWGVRRR
+126 HFGVKGMR
-140 ARRDAKE
+140 
-147 FTQAKMYYG
+147 
-156 EGAGNRRKLIKAT
+156 
-169 VKARSKDP
+169 
-177 FYKSEFD
+177 
-184 KAVANTDMSKRASQA
+184 
-199 RRQRGRKNARNATG
+199 
-213 KTVRGVGNIATG
+213 
-225 NVSRAGGALALGYL
+225 
-239 GYQAAKRTGHAPSEA
+239 
-254 ELLRKAA
+254 
-261 RGARKIKRVVQH
+261 
-273 DAVLAHYG
+273 
-281 VKGMKW
+281 W

-316 KKANN
+316 RRINN
-321 RLRLEK
+321 RIRLEK
-327 EYKQLTQTKLEKYR
+327 EYRQLTQTRMERYR
-341 KRAGKAAEE
+341 NKAGKAAEE
-350 AAFNTLQNILQRGI
+350 AAFNTLQNVLQKGI
-364 KTAASKGGS
+364 KKAASKGGS
-373 AAINGAK
+373 AALKGAK

-417 RPSGGAGPSKK
+417 RPSGGAGPTKK

-446 AAAAGAGYYLHK
+446 AAAVGGGYYLHK
-458 SGNGKKLAGLAK
+458 SGNGKKIAALAK
-470 KHGAAAKKF
+470 KQGAAAKKF

-494 AAQSKRFAKAQ
+494 TAQSKRFAKAQ
-505 SANAKS
+505 SANVKG

-517 QTKAGKYAEAARL
+517 QTKAGKYAEATRL
-530 GVNAAKFKAG
+530 GANAAKFKAG
-540 TAARSAG
+540 AAARSAG

-558 NRARKAATGGVG
+558 NSARNAAKG
-570 GAKAAA
+570 GASGVKSAA

-587 GKKPQSK
+587 GKKAPSK
-594 ALSTVVRSGGV
+594 ALSTVVRSGGA
-605 GRRKIVGTGTK
+605 GRRKLAVSGTK
-616 VVGGGDKAL
+616 VVGRGDKTL
-625 AKNLAKIA
+625 AKNLAKIG
-633 AVGAGANAAGVVAGR
+633 AVGVGAHATGVVAGR
-648 TAATAV
+648 AAAKAA
-654 GRKLERSGKRK
+654 GKKLERSGKRK

>member
-1 MSDTLVHYGVKGMR
+1 MSDQLMHYGVKGMR

-40 YGDHDIAKIE
+40 YGDNDIGKIE
-50 NYLKKR
+50 TYLKIR
-56 KEHAEKVKNW
+56 KEHAEKVKKW
-66 RLANQRNR
+66 RQANQRNR

-118 RMGHSELM
+118 RMSHSELM
-126 HYGVKGMKWGVRRR
+126 H
-140 ARRDAKE
+140 
-147 FTQAKMYYG
+147 F
-156 EGAGNRRKLIKAT
+156 
-169 VKARSKDP
+169 
-177 FYKSEFD
+177 
-184 KAVANTDMSKRASQA
+184 
-199 RRQRGRKNARNATG
+199 
-213 KTVRGVGNIATG
+213 
-225 NVSRAGGALALGYL
+225 
-239 GYQAAKRTGHAPSEA
+239 
-254 ELLRKAA
+254 
-261 RGARKIKRVVQH
+261 
-273 DAVLAHYG
+273 G

-296 AKRWTSK
+296 AKKWTSK

-316 KKANN
+316 RRINN
-321 RLRLEK
+321 RIRLEK
-327 EYKQLTQTKLEKYR
+327 EYRQLTQTRMERYR
-341 KRAGKAAEE
+341 NKAGKAAED
-350 AAFNTLQNILQRGI
+350 AAFITLQNAIQKGL
-364 KTAASKGGS
+364 KKAASQGGS
-373 AAINGAK
+373 AAIKGTK

-385 ETRMSDNIFFIDED
+385 ETGMSSNIFFIDED

-446 AAAAGAGYYLHK
+446 AAAVGGGYYLHK

-470 KHGAAAKKF
+470 KQGAAAKKF

-494 AAQSKRFAKAQ
+494 KAQAKRFAKAQ
-505 SANAKS
+505 SATAKG
-511 AAEKLK
+511 ATEKLK
-517 QTKAGKYAEAARL
+517 QTKVGKYAEATRL
-530 GVNAAKFKAG
+530 GANAAKFKAG
-540 TAARSAG
+540 AAARSAG

-558 NRARKAATGGVG
+558 NSARNAAKG
-570 GAKAAA
+570 GASGVKSAA

-587 GKKPQSK
+587 GKKAPSK
-594 ALSTVVRSGGV
+594 ALSTAVRSGGA
-605 GRRKIVGTGTK
+605 GRRKLAVSGTK
-616 VVGGGDKAL
+616 VVRGGDKTL
-625 AKNLAKIA
+625 VKNLAKIG
-633 AVGAGANAAGVVAGR
+633 AVGVGAHATGVVAGR
-648 TAATAV
+648 AAAKAT
-654 GRKLERSGKRK
+654 GKKLESTGKRR

>member
-1 MSDTLVHYGVKGMR
+1 MSDTLSHYGVKGMR

-32 YEAKLKAK
+32 YEAKLKAT
-40 YGDHDIAKIE
+40 YGIDDVGKIE

-118 RMGHSELM
+118 RMSHSELM
-126 HYGVKGMKWGVRRR
+126 HHGVKGMR
-140 ARRDAKE
+140 
-147 FTQAKMYYG
+147 
-156 EGAGNRRKLIKAT
+156 
-169 VKARSKDP
+169 
-177 FYKSEFD
+177 
-184 KAVANTDMSKRASQA
+184 
-199 RRQRGRKNARNATG
+199 
-213 KTVRGVGNIATG
+213 
-225 NVSRAGGALALGYL
+225 
-239 GYQAAKRTGHAPSEA
+239 
-254 ELLRKAA
+254 
-261 RGARKIKRVVQH
+261 
-273 DAVLAHYG
+273 
-281 VKGMKW
+281 W
-287 GVRKQRIKD
+287 GVRKSRIEK
-296 AKRWTSK
+296 ARRWTSK

-327 EYKQLTQTKLEKYR
+327 EYKQLTQTKLGKYR
-341 KRAGKAAEE
+341 KRVEKAAEE
-350 AAFNTLQNILQRGI
+350 AAFNTLQNALQKGL
-364 KTAASKGGS
+364 KKAASQGGS
-373 AAINGAK
+373 AAIKGAK

-428 RKGLSRKQKAA
+428 RKGLSRNQKRA
-439 IAGVLGT
+439 IAGALGL
-446 AAAAGAGYYLHK
+446 AAGVGAGIYLQK

-470 KHGAAAKKF
+470 KQGAATKKF

-494 AAQSKRFAKAQ
+494 KAQAKRFAKAQ
-505 SANAKS
+505 SANAKV

-517 QTKAGKYAEAARL
+517 TTKAGKYAEATRL
-530 GVNAAKFKAG
+530 GANAAKFKAT

-547 YKAKNQAWKAG
+547 YKAKNQAWKTG
-558 NRARKAATGGVG
+558 NSARNAAKG
-570 GAKAAA
+570 GASGVKSAA

-587 GKKPQSK
+587 GKKAPSK
-594 ALSTVVRSGGV
+594 ALSTAVRSGGA
-605 GRRKIVGTGTK
+605 GRRKLAVSGTK
-616 VVGGGDKAL
+616 VVGGGNKAL
-625 AKNLAKIA
+625 AKNLAKIG
-633 AVGAGANAAGVVAGR
+633 AVGVGAHATGVVAGR
-648 TAATAV
+648 VAAKAA
-654 GRKLERSGKRK
+654 GKKLESAGNRR
-665 RAQKRR
+665 RAKKRR

>member
-1 MSDTLVHYGVKGMR
+1 MSDQLMHYGVKGMR

-40 YGDHDIAKIE
+40 YGIDDVGKIE

-56 KEHAEKVKNW
+56 KDHAEKVKNW

-126 HYGVKGMKWGVRRR
+126 H
-140 ARRDAKE
+140 
-147 FTQAKMYYG
+147 F
-156 EGAGNRRKLIKAT
+156 
-169 VKARSKDP
+169 
-177 FYKSEFD
+177 
-184 KAVANTDMSKRASQA
+184 
-199 RRQRGRKNARNATG
+199 
-213 KTVRGVGNIATG
+213 
-225 NVSRAGGALALGYL
+225 
-239 GYQAAKRTGHAPSEA
+239 
-254 ELLRKAA
+254 
-261 RGARKIKRVVQH
+261 
-273 DAVLAHYG
+273 G

-287 GVRKQRIKD
+287 GVRKKRIKD
-296 AKRWTSK
+296 AKKWTSK

-327 EYKQLTQTKLEKYR
+327 EYRQLTQTKLEKYR

-350 AAFNTLQNILQRGI
+350 AAFNTLQNALQKGF
-364 KTAASKGGS
+364 KSAASRGGS
-373 AAINGAK
+373 AAIKGAK

-385 ETRMSDNIFFIDED
+385 ETRMPDNIFFIDED

-428 RKGLSRKQKAA
+428 RKGLSRNQKRA
-439 IAGVLGT
+439 IAGALGL
-446 AAAAGAGYYLHK
+446 AAGVGAGIYLQK

-470 KHGAAAKKF
+470 KQGAAAKKF
-479 AQGKGR
+479 ARGKGR

-494 AAQSKRFAKAQ
+494 KAKAKRFAKAQ
-505 SANAKS
+505 SANVKG

-517 QTKAGKYAEAARL
+517 TTKAGKYAEATRL
-530 GVNAAKFKAG
+530 GANAAKFKAG

-547 YKAKNQAWKAG
+547 YKAKNQTWKAG
-558 NRARKAATGGVG
+558 NTARKAAKGGVG

-587 GKKPQSK
+587 GKKPPSK
-594 ALSTVVRSGGV
+594 ALSTAVRSGGA
-605 GRRKIVGTGTK
+605 GRRKLAVSGTK
-616 VVGGGDKAL
+616 VVGGGNKAL
-625 AKNLAKIA
+625 AKNLAKIG
-633 AVGAGANAAGVVAGR
+633 AVGVGAHATGVVAGR
-648 TAATAV
+648 AAAKAA
-654 GRKLERSGKRK
+654 GKKLESTGKRR